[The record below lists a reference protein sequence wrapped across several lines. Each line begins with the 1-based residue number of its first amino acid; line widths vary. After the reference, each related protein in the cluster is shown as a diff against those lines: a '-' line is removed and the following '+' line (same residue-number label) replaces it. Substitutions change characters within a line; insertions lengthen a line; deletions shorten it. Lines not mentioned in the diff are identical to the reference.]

1 MRWTG
6 LTDVIR
12 ARRRGGTS
20 VPGEPS
26 GRLGLALVAIA
37 LVAFFSIHSSAF
49 FTADNGLTI
58 ALTMT
63 SIAIVAI
70 GTGAL
75 MISGN
80 VDVSIGSMYT
90 LLAVSVGQIAATTG
104 SAPLAV
110 IAGPALGLVL
120 GGANGLLVRW
130 LRLSPLIVTI
140 GTLAIFQGLAF
151 VVSAGVPVYGFPQSF
166 LDVGRAGFGDLT
178 VPIIAT
184 CVIFVVGGFWLVRT
198 RSGLRVYAIGG
209 DERAA
214 ARNGVAVG
222 RTVVGL
228 FALNGCLVGV
238 ASVLLAARLGSVSP
252 QFGTQFVFDVLT
264 AVILGGVAFSGGSGH
279 PLGIFIGVATIG
291 ILSAGLLFVGL
302 EDYWQ
307 QIAKGSVLVL
317 ALAADQTLQRVR
329 EAGGWR
335 RWLLRRAPVSPAE
348 TPGGTADTS
357 ASSLGAFRRRED
369 DRPLGPVIL
378 EATGLTRSY
387 GAVRA
392 LSGASIAGRAGE
404 VVCLVG
410 DNGAGKSTLT
420 KILSGAVAPD
430 AGSIRLE
437 GREVQLSRPRAARA
451 AGIETVYQDL
461 ALCPPLSV
469 AHNFVLGD
477 EPVRRVLGVIPVRD
491 DAEARARAKRRLG
504 DLGIRLADY
513 DMPVQR
519 LSGGQRQ
526 AVAIARA
533 VHDDV
538 KVMVLD
544 EPTAALGVAQTRN
557 VLALIRS
564 IADRGTCV
572 VLITHDI
579 DTVLAIADRVVVL
592 RLGSVIHEGRASDLD
607 ERSLVQ
613 LMAGLE
619 PDVPHQSPDDNGAAH
634 AAAPAM

>member
-1 MRWTG
+1 
-6 LTDVIR
+6 
-12 ARRRGGTS
+12 
-20 VPGEPS
+20 
-26 GRLGLALVAIA
+26 
-37 LVAFFSIHSSAF
+37 
-49 FTADNGLTI
+49 
-58 ALTMT
+58 
-63 SIAIVAI
+63 
-70 GTGAL
+70 
-75 MISGN
+75 
-80 VDVSIGSMYT
+80 
-90 LLAVSVGQIAATTG
+90 
-104 SAPLAV
+104 
-110 IAGPALGLVL
+110 
-120 GGANGLLVRW
+120 
-130 LRLSPLIVTI
+130 
-140 GTLAIFQGLAF
+140 
-151 VVSAGVPVYGFPQSF
+151 
-166 LDVGRAGFGDLT
+166 
-178 VPIIAT
+178 
-184 CVIFVVGGFWLVRT
+184 LVRT

-264 AVILGGVAFSGGSGH
+264 AVILGGVAFSGGSGR

-317 ALAADQTLQRVR
+317 ALAADQMLHRAR

-335 RWLLRRAPVSPAE
+335 LWLFRGAPAAAGAPPGSPLP
-348 TPGGTADTS
+348 TTAS
-357 ASSLGAFRRRED
+357 PMSNLGVFRRRHDE
-369 DRPLGPVIL
+369 RSLGPVVL
-378 EATGLTRSY
+378 EARRLSRSY

-392 LSGASIAGRAGE
+392 LTDASITARAGE
-404 VVCLVG
+404 VLCLVG

-430 AGSIRLE
+430 AGGVLLD
-437 GREVQLSRPRAARA
+437 GRELDLSSPRAARA

-469 AHNFVLGD
+469 AHNFVLGN
-477 EPVRRVLGVIPVRD
+477 EPVRRLLGIIPVRD
-491 DAEARARAKRRLG
+491 DAHARERAERRLG

-513 DMPVQR
+513 DVPVQR

-538 KVMVLD
+538 KVLILD

-557 VLALIRS
+557 VLELIRS
-564 IADRGTCV
+564 VADRGTCV
-572 VLITHDI
+572 ILITHDI
-579 DTVLAIADRVVVL
+579 DTVLAIADCVVVL
-592 RLGSVIHEGRASDLD
+592 RLGSVIHEGPGEELD
-607 ERSLVQ
+607 ERSLVA

-619 PDVPHQSPDDNGAAH
+619 PEVARTRHGHNGVGAH
-634 AAAPAM
+634 ARPTARLSGRPDKS

>member
-1 MRWTG
+1 
-6 LTDVIR
+6 
-12 ARRRGGTS
+12 
-20 VPGEPS
+20 VPGEAS
-26 GRLGLALVAIA
+26 GRLGLAVVAIA
-37 LVAFFSIHSSAF
+37 LVAFFSTYANDF
-49 FTADNGLTI
+49 FTTDNGLTI

-80 VDVSIGSMYT
+80 VDVSIGSMYA
-90 LLAVSVGQIAATTG
+90 LIAVSVGQVAANTG
-104 SAPLAV
+104 SATLAV
-110 IAGPALGLVL
+110 IAGPALGLLL
-120 GGANGLLVRW
+120 GAFNGLLVRW
-130 LRLSPLIVTI
+130 LKLSPLIVTI

-151 VVSAGVPVYGFPQSF
+151 VVSGGVPVYGFPQSF

-178 VPIIAT
+178 IPIMAT
-184 CVIFVVGGFWLVRT
+184 GLIFVVGGFWLVRT

-238 ASVLLAARLGSVSP
+238 ASVLIAARLGSVSP

-264 AVILGGVAFSGGSGH
+264 AVILGGVAFSGGSGR

-317 ALAADQTLQRVR
+317 ALAADQMLQRVR

-335 RWLLRRAPVSPAE
+335 RWLSRNAPASAAAPPGSPLPAAAALTSNLGTLRRSHDE
-348 TPGGTADTS
+348 R
-357 ASSLGAFRRRED
+357 SLSH
-369 DRPLGPVIL
+369 VVL
-378 EATGLTRSY
+378 EARGLTRSY
-387 GAVRA
+387 GAVQA
-392 LSGASIAGRAGE
+392 LSGVSITARAGE
-404 VVCLVG
+404 VLCLVG

-430 AGSIRLE
+430 AGAVLLDGHE
-437 GREVQLSRPRAARA
+437 LDLSSPRAARA

-469 AHNFVLGD
+469 AHNFVLGN
-477 EPVRRVLGVIPVRD
+477 EPIRRLLGIVPVRD
-491 DAEARARAKRRLG
+491 DAQARERAASRLS

-513 DMPVQR
+513 DTPVQR

-538 KVMVLD
+538 KVMILD
-544 EPTAALGVAQTRN
+544 EPTAALGVAQTRS
-557 VLALIRS
+557 VLELIRS
-564 IADRGTCV
+564 VADRGTSV
-572 VLITHDI
+572 ILITHDI

-592 RLGSVIHEGRASDLD
+592 RLGSVIHEGPGEELD

-619 PDVPHQSPDDNGAAH
+619 PEFARPRGGHNGAGAQ
-634 AAAPAM
+634 ARPAVPLSGRQDKS